1 MVLHDI
7 SLECVVQ
14 KRKPARHGAGL
25 CRSRNSQQPLP
36 SKITC
41 RGVTAWFCLTHT
53 RRAFVALL
61 MGWTVRPWPCLESTD
76 DTTALLLLWC
86 SSCPCLVL
94 VWCSS
99 CTTHGSLSHPIAS
112 PSHPM
117 GWVMQQ
123 ASSQWHNRTH
133 GEKRTEVQTTRLVG
147 GQSIKSGWMKRGGHG
162 IQC

>member
-1 MVLHDI
+1 MRC
-7 SLECVVQ
+7 SLG
-14 KRKPARHGAGL
+14 R
-25 CRSRNSQQPLP
+25 
-36 SKITC
+36 
-41 RGVTAWFCLTHT
+41 
-53 RRAFVALL
+53 
-61 MGWTVRPWPCLESTD
+61 TVRPWPCLESTD

-147 GQSIKSGWMKRGGHG
+147 GQSIKSGWMKRGGTWNTVLVTFVSRRAGAVIGQAPTISVLPSRTCALGGFPSQVMVLYYLHHPSPSSVS
-162 IQC
+162 QRLSS